1 MLKQMPTVKNTYME
15 NHNDQVL
22 SDITNLIEN
31 FEKVFVSYIN
41 ENYRSFTE
49 RDLQRLIKE
58 ELKQNIQAKIKELHI
73 SQAHQNADPY
83 KI

>member
-1 MLKQMPTVKNTYME
+1 MPIVKNTYME

-58 ELKQNIQAKIKELHI
+58 ELKQNIQVKIKELHI

>member
-1 MLKQMPTVKNTYME
+1 MPPVQNTYME
-15 NHNDQVL
+15 NHNDKIL
-22 SDITNLIEN
+22 SDISNLIEN
-31 FEKVFVSYIN
+31 FEKVFVTYIN

-73 SQAHQNADPY
+73 AQAHQNADPY